1 MTRQLRLG
9 GRENALAVDS
19 AEECSKHSKELTL
32 KNYSLTLLT
41 ISACSASA
49 MLASGASA
57 AIATYSSFSF
67 WQQDV
72 VASGSTVAT
81 ETFNAY
87 NGYYASPL
95 TGSTGGINWSAAATG
110 GLFCQSGYFSTNNPV
125 AATFTFAPGVMSV
138 GANIFGTDNSFN
150 SLPARITVTLADG
163 SSYIA
168 STSGPTDFVGFISN
182 GAAISSLTMA
192 ASDTAPGDIYVTADN
207 MYFGVVPAPGS
218 LALLASAGLSA
229 TRRRR
234 N

>member
-41 ISACSASA
+41 ISACAASA

-57 AIATYSSFSF
+57 AIATYSSLSF

-87 NGYYASPL
+87 NSYYPSPL
-95 TGSTGGINWSAAATG
+95 TGSTGGINWSATAVG

-125 AATFTFAPGVMSV
+125 SATFTFAPGVMSV
-138 GANIFGTDNSFN
+138 GANIFGSDASFN
-150 SLPARITVTLADG
+150 LLPARITVTLADG

-168 STSGPTDFVGFISN
+168 STTGPSDFVGFISN
-182 GAAISSLTMA
+182 TAAISSLTMA
-192 ASDTAPGDIYVTADN
+192 ASHTAPGAIYVTADN

-218 LALLASAGLSA
+218 LALLASAGLAA

-234 N
+234 S

>member
-1 MTRQLRLG
+1 MTRQLRVG
-9 GRENALAVDS
+9 CREDALAVAS
-19 AEECSKHSKELTL
+19 ADECRKDSKELTL
-32 KNYSLTLLT
+32 KKNSLTLLT
-41 ISACSASA
+41 ISACAASA

-57 AIATYSSFSF
+57 AIATYSNFSF

-110 GLFCQSGYFSTNNPV
+110 GLFCQSGYFSTNYPV

-234 N
+234 S

>member
-110 GLFCQSGYFSTNNPV
+110 GLFCQSGYFSTNYPV

-150 SLPARITVTLADG
+150 SLPATITVTLADG
-163 SSYIA
+163 FQYIA
-168 STSGPTDFVGFISN
+168 SSTGPSDFVGFISN
-182 GAAISSLTMA
+182 TAAISSLTMA
-192 ASDTAPGDIYVTADN
+192 AADTAPGDIYVTANN
-207 MYFGVVPAPGS
+207 MYFGAVPAPGAV
-218 LALLASAGLSA
+218 ALIGLAGLVA
-229 TRRRR
+229 RRRR

>member
-1 MTRQLRLG
+1 LLW
-9 GRENALAVDS
+9 
-19 AEECSKHSKELTL
+19 ECRKNSKELTL
-32 KNYSLTLLT
+32 KIYSLTLLT

-81 ETFNAY
+81 ETFNSY
-87 NGYYASPL
+87 NGFYASPL
-95 TGSTGGINWSAAATG
+95 TGSTGGINWSAAADN

-125 AATFTFAPGVMSV
+125 AATFTFASGVMSV
-138 GANIFGTDNSFN
+138 GANIFGTSNSFN

-182 GAAISSLTMA
+182 GAAIYSLTMA

-207 MYFGVVPAPGS
+207 MYFGVPAPGS

-234 N
+234 S

>member
-41 ISACSASA
+41 ISACAASA

>member
-1 MTRQLRLG
+1 M
-9 GRENALAVDS
+9 
-19 AEECSKHSKELTL
+19 

-57 AIATYSSFSF
+57 AIATYSNFSS
-67 WQQDV
+67 WQQVV

-125 AATFTFAPGVMSV
+125 DATFTFAPGVMSV
-138 GANIFGTDNSFN
+138 GANIFGSDFLFN
-150 SLPARITVTLADG
+150 ILPATITVTLADG

-207 MYFGVVPAPGS
+207 MYFGVVPAPGA
-218 LALLASAGLSA
+218 LALLAAAGLSA

-234 N
+234 S

>member
-1 MTRQLRLG
+1 LLW
-9 GRENALAVDS
+9 
-19 AEECSKHSKELTL
+19 ECRKNSKELTL
-32 KNYSLTLLT
+32 KKYSLTLLT

-57 AIATYSSFSF
+57 AITTYSSFSF

-234 N
+234 S

>member
-1 MTRQLRLG
+1 MTRQLRLSC
-9 GRENALAVDS
+9 RENALAVARAD
-19 AEECSKHSKELTL
+19 ECRKDSKELTL
-32 KNYSLTLLT
+32 KKNSLTLLT
-41 ISACSASA
+41 ISACAASA

-57 AIATYSSFSF
+57 AVATYSNFSF
-67 WQQDV
+67 WQEDV
-72 VASGSTVAT
+72 VAAGTSVAT
-81 ETFNAY
+81 ETFNSY
-87 NGYYASPL
+87 SGFYASPL
-95 TGSTGGINWSAAATG
+95 TGSTGGINWSATATG
-110 GLFCQSGYFSTNNPV
+110 GLYCNAGSFSTNNPV
-125 AATFTFAPGVMSV
+125 TATFTFAPGVMSV
-138 GANIFGTDNSFN
+138 GANIFGTDINFN
-150 SLPARITVTLADG
+150 VIPARITVTLADG

-234 N
+234 S

>member
-1 MTRQLRLG
+1 MTRPPRAG
-9 GRENALAVDS
+9 CRANALAVAS
-19 AEECSKHSKELTL
+19 ADECRKDSKELTL
-32 KNYSLTLLT
+32 KKNSLTLLT
-41 ISACSASA
+41 ISACAASA

-57 AIATYSSFSF
+57 AIATYSNFSF

-168 STSGPTDFVGFISN
+168 STTGPTDFVGFISN

-207 MYFGVVPAPGS
+207 MYFGVIPAPGS

>member
-1 MTRQLRLG
+1 MKT
-9 GRENALAVDS
+9 N
-19 AEECSKHSKELTL
+19 
-32 KNYSLTLLT
+32 SLTLLT
-41 ISACSASA
+41 VSACAASA

-57 AIATYSSFSF
+57 AIATYSNFSL

-72 VASGSTVAT
+72 VAAGSSVAT
-81 ETFNAY
+81 ETFNSY
-87 NGYYASPL
+87 HGTYPSPL
-95 TGSTGGINWSAAATG
+95 TGSVGGIDWSATATG
-110 GLFCQSGYFSTNNPV
+110 GLFCDLGYFSTNSPSST
-125 AATFTFAPGVMSV
+125 ATFTFTPGVMSV
-138 GANIFGTDNSFN
+138 GANIFGTDSFFRF
-150 SLPARITVTLADG
+150 LPARITVTLADG

-192 ASDTAPGDIYVTADN
+192 ASDTVPGEVYVTADN

-218 LALLASAGLSA
+218 VALLACAGLSA

>member
-1 MTRQLRLG
+1 MFMMGDAPALRSCLQ
-9 GRENALAVDS
+9 S
-19 AEECSKHSKELTL
+19 IKELTVK
-32 KNYSLTLLT
+32 KNSLTLLT
-41 ISACSASA
+41 ISACAASA

-57 AIATYSSFSF
+57 AIATYSNFSF

-72 VASGSTVAT
+72 VAAGSSVAT
-81 ETFNAY
+81 ETFNSY

-95 TGSTGGINWSAAATG
+95 TGSTGGINWSATATG
-110 GLFCQSGYFSTNNPV
+110 GLYCNAGSFSTNNAD

-138 GANIFGTDNSFN
+138 GANIFGTDNVFN
-150 SLPARITVTLADG
+150 SLPATITVTLADG

-234 N
+234 S